1 MSRRVRFAV
10 RGVQP
15 LCGVTRKSQVGCSCT
30 HHRHVSEARGG
41 SCGQASAIHFTPSLL
56 PAPVNPGVRHRLVRR
71 SIEHTVQP

>member
-15 LCGVTRKSQVGCSCT
+15 LCGVTRKPQVGCSCT

-41 SCGQASAIHFTPSLL
+41 SCGHASATHFTPSLCY
-56 PAPVNPGVRHRLVRR
+56 PENPGVAVRQRLV
-71 SIEHTVQP
+71 SDSVEHM